1 MFRFEGGPI
10 MNIPFI
16 TVEGPIG
23 VGKTALSMAIA
34 DFYHFHLLKEIVE
47 ENPFLGKFY
56 ADIEEWSFQTEM
68 FFLCN
73 RYKQLEDIDK
83 KFLQV
88 NKPVVADYHIYKNLI
103 FAKRTLKNEQYDK
116 YLKIYD
122 ILTDGMRKPNI
133 IIYLSASLDTL
144 LNRIAKRGREIE
156 HQIDPNYLQQL
167 SEDYDIAM
175 TQWEKENPSIPIIR
189 FNGDSLDF
197 VQNKQDLTYIFNTLN
212 QYLQKGVTI
221 DEFTRKI

>member
-1 MFRFEGGPI
+1 

-23 VGKTALSMAIA
+23 VGKTSLSKAIA
-34 DFYHFHLLKEIVE
+34 DYYQFHLLKEIVE

-88 NKPVVADYHIYKNLI
+88 SKPVVADYHIYKNLI

-122 ILTDGMRKPNI
+122 ILTDGMPKPNI

-144 LNRIAKRGREIE
+144 LSRIAKRGREIE

-167 SEDYDIAM
+167 TEDYEIAM

-189 FNGDSLDF
+189 FNGDTLDF

-212 QYLQKGVTI
+212 QYLQKGVTT

>member
-1 MFRFEGGPI
+1 

-23 VGKTALSMAIA
+23 VGKTSLSKAIA
-34 DFYHFHLLKEIVE
+34 DYYQFHLLKEIVE

-122 ILTDGMRKPNI
+122 ILTDGMPKPNI

>member
-1 MFRFEGGPI
+1 

-23 VGKTALSMAIA
+23 VGKTSLSKAIA
-34 DFYHFHLLKEIVE
+34 DYYQFHLLKEIVE

-83 KFLQV
+83 KFLQAG
-88 NKPVVADYHIYKNLI
+88 KPVVADYHIYKNLI

-122 ILTDGMRKPNI
+122 ILTDGMPKPNI

>member
-1 MFRFEGGPI
+1 M

-23 VGKTALSMAIA
+23 VGKTSLSKAIA
-34 DFYHFHLLKEIVE
+34 DYYQFHLLKEIVE

-122 ILTDGMRKPNI
+122 ILTDGMPKPNI

>member
-23 VGKTALSMAIA
+23 VGKTSLSKAIA
-34 DFYHFHLLKEIVE
+34 DYYQFHLLKEIVE

-83 KFLQV
+83 KFLQAG
-88 NKPVVADYHIYKNLI
+88 KPVVADYHIYKNLI

-122 ILTDGMRKPNI
+122 ILTDGMPKPNI

>member
-1 MFRFEGGPI
+1 

-23 VGKTALSMAIA
+23 VGKTSLSKAIA
-34 DFYHFHLLKEIVE
+34 DYYQFHLLKEIVE

-83 KFLQV
+83 KYLQV
-88 NKPVVADYHIYKNLI
+88 GKPVVADYHIYKNLI

-122 ILTDGMRKPNI
+122 ILTDGMPKPNI

-144 LNRIAKRGREIE
+144 LSRIAKRGREIE
-156 HQIDPNYLQQL
+156 HQIDPSYLQQL
-167 SEDYDIAM
+167 TEDYEIAM

-189 FNGDSLDF
+189 FNGDTLDF

>member
-1 MFRFEGGPI
+1 

-23 VGKTALSMAIA
+23 VGKTSLSKAIA
-34 DFYHFHLLKEIVE
+34 DYYQFHLLKEIVE

-83 KFLQV
+83 KYLQAG
-88 NKPVVADYHIYKNLI
+88 KSVVADYHIYKNLI

-122 ILTDGMRKPNI
+122 ILTDGMPKPNI